1 MLWKIKEKLNGLLFI
16 YIDIKNYLNR
26 HKEYIEYFKFQ
37 LFGND
42 KIGDVWKTFQW
53 IFSYYCSMLYVI
65 KVLKKIE
72 MKSSYVNVM
81 VVYQKT

>member
-42 KIGDVWKTFQW
+42 KIGD
-53 IFSYYCSMLYVI
+53 YCSMLYVI